1 MPVGESTENK
11 IAPKSVLRH
20 RPIGDSTP
28 PQPTTRRNR
37 QNLSDV
43 PTATLRASR
52 PQTTNTGV
60 DIAEWTCATA
70 TTKTQKRPASSP
82 SKPPTASTPPIVLA
96 RKLRKPAE
104 VAKQWKQMKAHP
116 VLYLGLGML
125 TMLVLWTVLTS
136 LYGWCATTLD
146 DLKYGRPRTFQTD
159 AWVGHNEQAGSP
171 SHFIAMNLQG
181 HVEIIEIAGSD
192 PAHTHIYNGPQ
203 LYGTDAD
210 LAPVILNFVDVNGD
224 HKLDMIV
231 TFQGSRIVFINTG
244 DTFRP
249 MLPGERSQ
257 VEQALQH
264 LRL

>member
-1 MPVGESTENK
+1 MPVGESTENR

-28 PQPTTRRNR
+28 PQPARRNR
-37 QNLSDV
+37 RNLADV
-43 PTATLRASR
+43 PTTTLRASR
-52 PQTTNTGV
+52 PHTTDTGV
-60 DIAEWTCATA
+60 DIAEWTCGTA
-70 TTKTQKRPASSP
+70 TTKTQKRPTSSP
-82 SKPPTASTPPIVLA
+82 PKHSATSTHPTILVH
-96 RKLRKPAE
+96 KLRKPTEIARR
-104 VAKQWKQMKAHP
+104 WKQMKAHP

-125 TMLVLWTVLTS
+125 TMLVLWAVATS
-136 LYGWCATTLD
+136 LYGWGITTFD

-159 AWVGHNEQAGSP
+159 AWVGHNEQTGSP

-192 PAHTHIYNGPQ
+192 PSHTHIYNGPQ

-210 LAPVILNFVDVNGD
+210 LAPVTLNFMDVNND
-224 HKLDMIV
+224 HKPDMIV
-231 TFQGSRIVFINTG
+231 TFQGSRLVFINTG

-249 MLPGERSQ
+249 MLPNERPQ

>member
-1 MPVGESTENK
+1 MPVGESTENR

-28 PQPTTRRNR
+28 PQPARRNR
-37 QNLSDV
+37 QKLSDV
-43 PTATLRASR
+43 PTTTLRASR
-52 PQTTNTGV
+52 PHTTDAGV
-60 DIAEWTCATA
+60 DIAEWTCGTA
-70 TTKTQKRPASSP
+70 TTQTQKRQTSSP
-82 SKPPTASTPPIVLA
+82 SKQPATTTHPTILM

-125 TMLVLWTVLTS
+125 TMLVLWTTLTN
-136 LYGWCATTLD
+136 LYDWSTTTLD
-146 DLKYGRPRTFQTD
+146 DLKYGRPRTFQMD
-159 AWVGHNEQAGSP
+159 AWVGHNEQTGSP
-171 SHFIAMNLQG
+171 SHFIAMNL
-181 HVEIIEIAGSD
+181 HSHIEIIEIAGSD

-203 LYGTDAD
+203 LYGTNAD
-210 LAPVILNFVDVNGD
+210 LSPVTLNFVDMNGD
-224 HKLDMIV
+224 NKLDMII

-249 MLPGERSQ
+249 MLPSERPQ

>member
-1 MPVGESTENK
+1 MPVGESTENR

-28 PQPTTRRNR
+28 PQPARRNR
-37 QNLSDV
+37 RNLSDV
-43 PTATLRASR
+43 PTTTLRASR
-52 PQTTNTGV
+52 PHTTDTGI
-60 DIAEWTCATA
+60 DIAEWTCGTA
-70 TTKTQKRPASSP
+70 TTKAQKGQTSSP
-82 SKPPTASTPPIVLA
+82 PKQPTTSTHPTVLV

-104 VAKQWKQMKAHP
+104 MAKQWKQIKAHP

-136 LYGWCATTLD
+136 LYDWSTTTLD

-159 AWVGHNEQAGSP
+159 AWVGHNEQTGSP
-171 SHFIAMNLQG
+171 SHFIAMNLHG
-181 HVEIIEIAGSD
+181 HVEIIEIAGGD

-203 LYGTDAD
+203 LYGTNAD
-210 LAPVILNFVDVNGD
+210 LAPVILNFVDINSD
-224 HKLDMIV
+224 HKPDMIV
-231 TFQGSRIVFINTG
+231 TFQGSRIIFINTG

-249 MLPGERSQ
+249 MLPSEHPQ
-257 VEQALQH
+257 VEQELQH